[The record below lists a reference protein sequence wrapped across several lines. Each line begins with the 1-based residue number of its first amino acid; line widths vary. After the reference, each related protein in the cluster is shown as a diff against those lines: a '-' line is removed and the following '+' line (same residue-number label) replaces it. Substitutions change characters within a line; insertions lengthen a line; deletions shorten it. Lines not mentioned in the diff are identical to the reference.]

1 MSETT
6 DNPFV
11 GPYVGETAQAPTP
24 APAPAVPARRP
35 GPQGVPLADP
45 AAILAKAADARAS
58 EQEIALSIAREPL
71 LRRSE
76 SIGKLAAALA
86 KAQGEITNAA
96 KSADNPFFKSKYADL
111 GSIMDAC
118 RGPLSKYG
126 IAYLQP
132 ASSIGKTVIVTT
144 LVAFEDEWI
153 EDKLI
158 LTAAQDSPQAVGSAI
173 TYGRRY
179 ALAAMI
185 GVAAGDDDGNAA
197 SGSETMTGVKRDAAT
212 GKLQQEPQAIRQ
224 GGLVGDPHAAPT
236 LQPATPPPAA
246 RPQVA
251 PEDRPKVARPAAVG
265 TAGTSTP
272 PPPGMRPPARV
283 PGS

>member
-1 MSETT
+1 MSEESIVLVDPVFGTVT
-6 DNPFV
+6 HTAAASSAEKVLNP
-11 GPYVGETAQAPTP
+11 GPGSPPAPT
-24 APAPAVPARRP
+24 RP
-35 GPQGVPLADP
+35 GPKGIGLIDP
-45 AAILAKAADARAS
+45 TQILAKAADARAS

-76 SIGKLAAALA
+76 SIAKLTAAMAQ
-86 KAQGEITNAA
+86 AQGEITNAA

-118 RGPLSKYG
+118 RAPLSKYG
-126 IAYLQP
+126 IAYFQP

-144 LVAFEDEWI
+144 LLAFEDEWI

-158 LTAAQDSPQAVGSAI
+158 LTAAQDTPQAVGSAI

-179 ALAAMI
+179 ALASMV
-185 GVAAGDDDGNAA
+185 GVAAGDDDGQAA
-197 SGSETMTGVKRDAAT
+197 TVGETLVGVKRDAGT
-212 GKLQQEPQAIRQ
+212 GKLQQEQP
-224 GGLVGDPHAAPT
+224 AAPKPT
-236 LQPATPPPAA
+236 TAPPPPPVAV

-251 PEDRPKVARPAAVG
+251 PEDRVKVARPSAVG
-265 TAGTSTP
+265 TGSAP

-283 PGS
+283 PGSGE